1 MRFDFLRACRPL
13 LASVGLAVGALAGPA
28 PAGEPTI
35 SIPPIPIPAPLPPA
49 PARPAA
55 APQVVAPAPAPI
67 PAPVPAAPPALAGP
81 APVMAAPI
89 PVRVYVLNGMDPF
102 GFGGLKDMTE
112 RIRSNGYDTH
122 YGQWYQ
128 VIQFEREIR
137 AIHDLAPSTQFAII
151 GYSFGVY
158 RAKALANRLTRDGIP
173 VAMVG
178 YIGGD
183 YLRNSASDV
192 PGGARVVNVTGNGF
206 FVTGRNLFWNGTEL
220 SGADNVR
227 LRANHFD
234 LPKQQQALDA
244 LLAGLGSGGGTLVVP
259 PQPGQ
264 PQFPTAAPGQSPT
277 AAPAPGGVGFA
288 PGRPALSQAGASVA
302 APYQASY
309 TPNPASLAPPPIRRS
324 TSPAAA
330 ASLPYRGARR

>member
-1 MRFDFLRACRPL
+1 MRLNFLCRAAL
-13 LASVGLAVGALAGPA
+13 TTGLAAGALAGPA
-28 PAGEPTI
+28 SAGEPPI
-35 SIPPIPIPAPLPPA
+35 QIPPIPIPAPLPPNQPV
-49 PARPAA
+49 PAKPV
-55 APQVVAPAPAPI
+55 VVAPAPAPI
-67 PAPVPAAPPALAGP
+67 PAPPPPVADYP
-81 APVMAAPI
+81 APVPAVPVAAI
-89 PVRVYVLNGMDPF
+89 PVRVYVLNGVDPF
-102 GFGGLKDMTE
+102 GFGGLKNMTD
-112 RIRSNGYDTH
+112 RIQSNGYDTH

-128 VIQFEREIR
+128 VLQFEREIR
-137 AIHDLAPSTQFAII
+137 AIHDMAPSTQFAII

-234 LPKQQQALDA
+234 LPKQQQTLDS
-244 LLAGLGSGGGTLVVP
+244 LLAGLGSGGGAVVM
-259 PQPGQ
+259 PGQ
-264 PQFPTAAPGQSPT
+264 PFQSHVPTAAPVQSPT
-277 AAPAPGGVGFA
+277 ASPVPGGVGRA
-288 PGRPALSQAGASVA
+288 PGQPTLSQAGASVA
-302 APYQASY
+302 AQQYRAGY
-309 TPNPASLAPPPIRRS
+309 TPNPASLAAPPVRRS